1 MTGKRPRSWPE
12 HLVVSAARERGA
24 LLPDVGSQWPASVN
38 AASLDAAP
46 LQPATSAVEVK
57 TLELADAAPRAVMPR
72 QAAAHRGRTPPA
84 SISSA
89 ESSSAAMSS
98 AESSSAAMSSA
109 AMSSAAMS
117 SAAMS
122 SAAMSSAA
130 ISCGSTSLA
139 ADAVEPGTACDAG
152 FEPRRALPT
161 GLPERPMLGRGLAE
175 LGMSVCSDGLALA
188 RAQPAPALLPIRRA
202 LVVDDDPE
210 VRRALARFLR
220 PELEVCLAGSV
231 ADARVVV
238 AGLDRLDVAFVD
250 WELPD
255 GTGEQILE
263 WLSRWPDAI
272 RVLISA
278 RFASSASAA
287 PPPPGTELL
296 ASSVASDGAAPHAGP
311 GGRSGG
317 KRCGDPLRRS
327 DPLQLNP
334 LKNRALANLVLGKPV
349 ATSVIEALKRAALAL
364 PHA

>member
-12 HLVVSAARERGA
+12 HLVVSAARERGV
-24 LLPDVGSQWPASVN
+24 LLPDAGSQWPASVN

-46 LQPATSAVEVK
+46 LQPATSAVEGK
-57 TLELADAAPRAVMPR
+57 ILGLADVSPRAVMPR
-72 QAAAHRGRTPPA
+72 QAPADRARMPPGPV
-84 SISSA
+84 SSA
-89 ESSSAAMSS
+89 EISTAEISTAVISTAVISTAVVSAR
-98 AESSSAAMSSA
+98 
-109 AMSSAAMS
+109 
-117 SAAMS
+117 
-122 SAAMSSAA
+122 AMSSAA

-139 ADAVEPGTACDAG
+139 PDALAARTACDAG
-152 FEPRRALPT
+152 FAPRRALPT
-161 GLPERPMLGRGLAE
+161 GLPARPMCEPGVAE

-188 RAQPAPALLPIRRA
+188 RAQPAPAVLPIRRA

-220 PELEVCLAGSV
+220 PELDVCLAGSV
-231 ADARVVV
+231 ADARLVV

-287 PPPPGTELL
+287 PRADGTEPL
-296 ASSVASDGAAPHAGP
+296 APSVAAAGAAPHEGP
-311 GGRSGG
+311 SVRSGE
-317 KRCGDPLRRS
+317 KHCGDPLRRS